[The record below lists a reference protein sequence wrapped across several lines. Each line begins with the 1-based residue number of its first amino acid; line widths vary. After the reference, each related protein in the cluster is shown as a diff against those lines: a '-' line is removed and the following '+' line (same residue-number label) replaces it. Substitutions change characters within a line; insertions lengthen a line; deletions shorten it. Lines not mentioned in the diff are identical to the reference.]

1 MDIGQKARE
10 GQMRFLV
17 KVTIPVESGN
27 VVAKAGR
34 LGKTIESNGALNL
47 EWLIPGSGVMGR

>member
-1 MDIGQKARE
+1 
-10 GQMRFLV
+10 MRFLV

-34 LGKTIESNGALNL
+34 LGKTIKSNGALNL
-47 EWLIPGSGVMGR
+47 EFAAAH